1 MKIKKND
8 QVLIIAGD
16 DKGKKGKV
24 LRSIPTVRKVV
35 VEGANLVRKHV
46 KPKKQGQKGQVVS
59 TPRAVQ
65 ISNVKLVCP
74 KCGKPTRVGYES
86 AGDEKYRVCKK
97 CGAKI

>member
-24 LRSIPTVRKVV
+24 LRSIPGSAKVV
-35 VEGANLVRKHV
+35 VEGANLVKKHI
-46 KPKKQGQKGQVVS
+46 KPKKQGQKGQVAS
-59 TPRAVQ
+59 APRAVS
-65 ISNVKLVCP
+65 ISNVKIVCP
-74 KCGKPTRVGYES
+74 KCGKAARVGYES
-86 AGDEKYRVCKK
+86 TGKEKYRVCKK